1 MIVVMKSLLVL
12 AALLTV
18 LASCS
23 SGPPVVS
30 AKNVSQEAET
40 QLRKQNPKITAGT
53 MKCPEL
59 VGEVGRK
66 IRCVR
71 SAHIGIW
78 DVTLKGT
85 VTATKIDGDQVKFA
99 IKMDDHIASY
109 AADRQTN
116 ESILAK
122 SLKIDGKQVSCPDS
136 IPGKVGSVGYCVGTD
151 NGGKKHRIKMT
162 VKSSDLNAGTINYS
176 YEVVD

>member
-1 MIVVMKSLLVL
+1 MKRLLVL
-12 AALLTV
+12 TAALTV
-18 LASCS
+18 LAACS

-30 AKNVSQEAET
+30 AKTVSQEAET
-40 QLRKQNPKITAGT
+40 QLRKQNSEITAGS

-59 VGEVGRK
+59 AGEVGHK

-85 VTATKIDGDQVKFA
+85 VTVTKVEGDQVDFD
-99 IKMDDHIASY
+99 IEMDDSIASF
-109 AADRQTN
+109 AADRETN
-116 ESILAK
+116 ESILAESLEVDRK
-122 SLKIDGKQVSCPDS
+122 SISCPDAIS
-136 IPGKVGSVGYCVGTD
+136 GKVGSVGYCVGTD
-151 NGGKKHRIKMT
+151 NEGSKHRIKMT
-162 VKSSDLNAGTINYS
+162 VKSSDLDAGEINYD